1 MLLGA
6 NWNIG
11 AWSRMRALRSALVIA
26 VVAGSG
32 VTAVRADVYDIDKDH
47 TEVRFSWDHVGMSR
61 QGGRFRDVSGTLN
74 FDPVNP
80 GNSSVDVKIKVSSIS
95 TGVTKLDEHLI
106 RSGEFFDA
114 QAFPSI
120 TFRSTSVAPTAGRT
134 AHVTGNLNIN
144 GVTKPVTLN
153 VRWNFSG
160 AHPLGAINPAFKEI
174 YVSGFSAT
182 TQILRSDWGLSRT
195 VPFISDELRITIETE
210 FHRKQITSPQLP
222 PESAGGSG
230 AMAPDG
236 NGGAA
241 TLEPPT
247 PGLRVPE
254 PGEPAPLPPGEGGPP
269 HATTLPPPAG
279 ATPPPPGSTFGG
291 QVVTPPPESAVPQP
305 TAPTPGATPG
315 EALEPIDGFGDQKID
330 DAP

>member
-1 MLLGA
+1 MRSFPSFRLAVMAVAALCCAGGA
-6 NWNIG
+6 
-11 AWSRMRALRSALVIA
+11 
-26 VVAGSG
+26 
-32 VTAVRADVYDIDKDH
+32 RADVYEIDKDH
-47 TEVRFSWDHVGMSR
+47 TEVRFTWDHVGMSR

-74 FDPVNP
+74 FDPVTP
-80 GNSSVDVKIKVSSIS
+80 GNSSVDVKIKIASIS
-95 TGVTKLDEHLI
+95 TGVSKLDEHLI

-114 QAFPSI
+114 QAFPNI

-134 AHVTGNLNIN
+134 AHVTGNLTIN

-160 AHPLGAINPAFKEI
+160 AHPLGGINPAFKEI

-210 FHRKQITSPQLP
+210 LHRKQVTSPQLP
-222 PESAGGSG
+222 PETAGGSG
-230 AMAPDG
+230 PVAPG
-236 NGGAA
+236 TAVGPQA
-241 TLEPPT
+241 

-269 HATTLPPPAG
+269 HATTPPPPAAG
-279 ATPPPPGSTFGG
+279 TPPPANDAYDGA
-291 QVVTPPPESAVPQP
+291 VVTPPSEGAVPQP
-305 TAPTPGATPG
+305 TAPSGSPAG
-315 EALEPIDGFGDQKID
+315 EPLDPIDGFGDQKID
-330 DAP
+330 NAP

>member
-1 MLLGA
+1 
-6 NWNIG
+6 
-11 AWSRMRALRSALVIA
+11 MRSFPTFRLAVMAVSALCCA
-26 VVAGSG
+26 AG
-32 VTAVRADVYDIDKDH
+32 ARADVYEIDKDH
-47 TEVRFSWDHVGMSR
+47 TEVRFTWDHVGMSR

-74 FDPVNP
+74 FDPVTP
-80 GNSSVDVKIKVSSIS
+80 GNSSVDVKIKIASIS
-95 TGVTKLDEHLI
+95 TGVSKLDEHLI

-114 QAFPSI
+114 QAFPNI

-134 AHVTGNLNIN
+134 AHVTGNLTIN

-160 AHPLGAINPAFKEI
+160 AHPLGGINPAFKEI

-210 FHRKQITSPQLP
+210 LHRKQITSPQLP
-222 PESAGGSG
+222 PETAGGNG
-230 AMAPDG
+230 QVAPG
-236 NGGAA
+236 TVVGPQA
-241 TLEPPT
+241 

-254 PGEPAPLPPGEGGPP
+254 PGEPAPLPPSEGGPP

-279 ATPPPPGSTFGG
+279 ATPSPANDAYDAS
-291 QVVTPPPESAVPQP
+291 VVTPPAEGAVPQP
-305 TAPTPGATPG
+305 TAPSGSPAG
-315 EALEPIDGFGDQKID
+315 EPLDPIDGFGDQKID
-330 DAP
+330 NAP